1 MGLNWIPIA
10 RGKESTWERPRKVP
24 LPFLFLLSLS
34 PKELAL
40 SPPLIFLSFFTP
52 FPYTHTSPSTPSSS
66 RITMTTAIPAA
77 ELAGH
82 TERSTGLWMAI
93 HGKVYNITDFIEE
106 HPGGEDILFEQG
118 GMDATAAFE
127 DVGHSEEARES
138 LKKYLVGPLDGDVSW
153 LFFFS

>member
-1 MGLNWIPIA
+1 
-10 RGKESTWERPRKVP
+10 
-24 LPFLFLLSLS
+24 
-34 PKELAL
+34 
-40 SPPLIFLSFFTP
+40 
-52 FPYTHTSPSTPSSS
+52 
-66 RITMTTAIPAA
+66 MTTAIPAA

-138 LKKYLVGPLDGDVSW
+138 LKKYLVGPLDGDATENVKKNILPTSDKHTSVKGEGSSARFVVV
-153 LFFFS
+153 LSAIAGFLLYRYFS